1 MVRDQGRSSRVKEM
15 RNQPGKKERYKEKRG
30 SRDKPLARRRYEK
43 RATSAREETKG
54 ETACSHG
61 GVSVAASATPDAAAD
76 AAAVAVF
83 KQRIRAL

>member
-1 MVRDQGRSSRVKEM
+1 M
-15 RNQPGKKERYKEKRG
+15 RRER
-30 SRDKPLARRRYEK
+30 PN
-43 RATSAREETKG
+43 SAKEETKG

-76 AAAVAVF
+76 DAAVAVF